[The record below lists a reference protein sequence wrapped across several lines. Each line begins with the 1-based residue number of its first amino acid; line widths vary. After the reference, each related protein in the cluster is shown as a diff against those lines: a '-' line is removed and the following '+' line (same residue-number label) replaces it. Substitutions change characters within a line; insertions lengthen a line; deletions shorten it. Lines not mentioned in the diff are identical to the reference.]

1 MNTNSNTYTIV
12 YTSVVVILA
21 AAILA
26 VASQALKPK
35 QDANVKADTISQ
47 MMQAAQYA
55 TDGLTN
61 DAVLD
66 LYKANIKDAF
76 LVNASGERVG
86 DLDKA
91 SSEIFSTSQVKAQNS
106 MLKRGRTDA
115 LKLPVY
121 VFDKDGQD
129 ITVIPCY
136 GAGLW
141 GDIWGYI
148 ALQPDRHTIAGAFFN
163 HASETPGLGA
173 KIKDDP
179 SFRGQFPG
187 KTVELAAEPAFEVIK
202 GGAPAG
208 QTNAVDAIS
217 GATMTSRALGQAI
230 SKWLGLYK
238 AYLNNGEE

>member
-26 VASQALKPK
+26 VVSQALKPK

-47 MMQAAQYA
+47 MMQAAQYT

-61 DAVLD
+61 DDILA
-66 LYKANIKDAF
+66 LYRDNIKDAF
-76 LVNASGERVG
+76 LIDANGERQG

-106 MLKRGRTDA
+106 MLKRGRTDSM
-115 LKLPVY
+115 KLPVY

-129 ITVIPCY
+129 ITVLPCY

-141 GDIWGYI
+141 GDIWGYV
-148 ALQPDRHTIAGAFFN
+148 ALQPDLRTIAGAFFN

-187 KTVELAAEPAFEVIK
+187 KSIDLSSEAAFEVLK
-202 GGAPAG
+202 GGAADG
-208 QTNAVDAIS
+208 KSNAVDAIS
-217 GATMTSRALGQAI
+217 GATMTSRALGTAI
-230 SKWLGLYK
+230 AKWIDLYK
-238 AYLNNGEE
+238 PYLTKGEE